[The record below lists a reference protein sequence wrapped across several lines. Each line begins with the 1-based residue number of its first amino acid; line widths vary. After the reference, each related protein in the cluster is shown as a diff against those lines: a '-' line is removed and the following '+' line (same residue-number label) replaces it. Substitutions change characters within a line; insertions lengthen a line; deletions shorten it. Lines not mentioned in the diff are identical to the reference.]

1 MHSKYNQ
8 ITKYK
13 NYFLFL
19 TLFTISFFIIDK
31 SPSFFDLLQPD
42 SDEYLSGKQSR
53 TIVYH
58 FILKISENLNL
69 DIVCFQKILLSLSIV
84 SLLFFLKEQKVNNYI
99 LVIFFLLI
107 NLNYFYT
114 SFSKT
119 ILPESIFFSL
129 INFAIIN
136 LFRLKRFSS
145 FISFG
150 LLLGFIYSIKPI
162 GMAVSVLMFF
172 FSLLF
177 NQNLK
182 NFFFTGLF
190 FLIPILVESYLFNLK
205 NDQRDTIFK
214 YSVVGK
220 LFLLSGEKN
229 FHINKYPD
237 NLHLLLTKTKD
248 EFTKVHNFLDDI
260 EDTLLQKELLSDFE
274 VIAQF
279 QTFKL
284 NSVKSLDFD
293 EKILYKNYKQ
303 LAYLILKNNFREYFF
318 LSIDHYIGNWSIGSK
333 LRFLNNLNTKE
344 EIPMYDELL
353 KSSGKMNTPDLALI
367 ILAQIF
373 FLILFLTLTLK
384 TLILLYELFQK
395 NIKSIKLHD
404 LFYITL
410 SQIYLLSIS
419 FTNVS
424 SPRYLMTIYPILI
437 IILLSFVNLFFN
449 QQKKI

>member
-19 TLFTISFFIIDK
+19 TLFTISFFIIDN

-42 SDEYLSGKQSR
+42 SDGYLSGDQSR

-58 FILKISENLNL
+58 IILRISENINL
-69 DIVCFQKILLSLSIV
+69 DIVYFQKTLLSLSIV
-84 SLLFFLKEQKVNNYI
+84 SLLFFLKKQKVNNYL

-136 LFRLKRFSS
+136 LFHLKRFLS

-172 FSLLF
+172 FSLLL

-182 NFFFTGLF
+182 KFFFTGLF

-248 EFTKVHNFLDDI
+248 EFTKVHDFLDDV
-260 EDTLLQKELLSDFE
+260 EDKLLQKELLADYE
-274 VIAQF
+274 VLAQF
-279 QTFKL
+279 QTFDLK
-284 NSVKSLDFD
+284 SVKSLDFD
-293 EKILYKNYKQ
+293 KEILYSNYKHI
-303 LAYLILKNNFREYFF
+303 AYLILKNNFREYFF
-318 LSIDHYIGNWSIGSK
+318 LSIDHYLGNWSIGSK
-333 LRFLNNLNTKE
+333 VRFLNNPHTKD

-353 KSSGKMNTPDLALI
+353 KTSGKMNIPDVRLI
-367 ILAQIF
+367 IVVQIF

-384 TLILLYELFQK
+384 TLMLLYELFQK
-395 NIKSIKLHD
+395 KIKSIKLHD

-410 SQIYLLSIS
+410 CQIYLLSVS

-424 SPRYLMTIYPILI
+424 TPRYLMTIYPILI
-437 IILLSFVNLFFN
+437 IILLSLVNLFFN
-449 QQKKI
+449 KQKKI

>member
-172 FSLLF
+172 FSLLL
-177 NQNLK
+177 NQSLK
-182 NFFFTGLF
+182 KFFFTGLF
-190 FLIPILVESYLFNLK
+190 FLIPILAESHLFNLK
-205 NDQRDTIFK
+205 NDQRDTVFK

-229 FHINKYPD
+229 FNINKYPD

-293 EKILYKNYKQ
+293 QKILYKNYKQ
-303 LAYLILKNNFREYFF
+303 IAYLILKNNFREYFS
-318 LSIDHYIGNWSIGSK
+318 LSIGHYIGNWSIGSK

-367 ILAQIF
+367 IVAQIF

-384 TLILLYELFQK
+384 TLMLLYELFQK

-424 SPRYLMTIYPILI
+424 TPRYLMTIYPILI
-437 IILLSFVNLFFN
+437 IILLSVVNLFFN

>member
-136 LFRLKRFSS
+136 LFYLKRFLS

-150 LLLGFIYSIKPI
+150 LLLGLIFSIKPI

-293 EKILYKNYKQ
+293 QKILYKNYKQ

-318 LSIDHYIGNWSIGSK
+318 LSIGHYIGNWSIGSK
-333 LRFLNNLNTKE
+333 VRFLDNLNTKG

-384 TLILLYELFQK
+384 TLILLYEIFQK

>member
-1 MHSKYNQ
+1 MHSKYNK
-8 ITKYK
+8 ITKHK

-19 TLFTISFFIIDK
+19 GLFSISFLIIDN

-42 SDEYLSGKQSR
+42 SDGYLSGDQSR

-58 FILKISENLNL
+58 YILKISENLNL
-69 DIVCFQKILLSLSIV
+69 DIVYLQKILLSLSIV

-136 LFRLKRFSS
+136 LFHLKRFLS

-162 GMAVSVLMFF
+162 GMVISVWMIF
-172 FSLLF
+172 FSFLF
-177 NQNLK
+177 NRNIK
-182 NFFFTGLF
+182 NFFLIGLF
-190 FLIPILVESYLFNLK
+190 FLIPILVESYLFYLK
-205 NDQRDTIFK
+205 NDQRDTILK

-220 LFLLSGEKN
+220 LFLLSGQKN
-229 FHINKYPD
+229 FQINKYPD
-237 NLHLLLTKTKD
+237 NLHVLLSKTKD

-260 EDTLLQKELLSDFE
+260 EDKLLQKELLSDFE
-274 VIAQF
+274 VLAQF
-279 QTFKL
+279 QTFDL
-284 NSVKSLDFD
+284 DQVKNLDFD
-293 EKILYKNYKQ
+293 KEILYTNYKQ
-303 LAYLILKNNFREYFF
+303 LAYLILKNNFREYFS

-333 LRFLNNLNTKE
+333 VRFLHNPNTKD
-344 EIPMYDELL
+344 EIPMYNELL
-353 KSSGKMNTPDLALI
+353 KTSGKMNTPDLRLI
-367 ILAQIF
+367 IMAQVF
-373 FLILFLTLTLK
+373 FLILFLTLILK
-384 TLILLYELFQK
+384 TLMLLYELFQK
-395 NIKSIKLHD
+395 NIKSIELHD
-404 LFYITL
+404 LFYITI

-424 SPRYLMTIYPILI
+424 TPRYLMTIYPILI
-437 IILLSFVNLFFN
+437 IILLSLVNLFFN